1 MKLSIVI
8 PVYNEVRTILPLIER
23 VKRTNFDK
31 EIIIVDDFSEDGTRQ
46 LLCAIGDKNIKVF
59 MHSRNMGKGAAL
71 ITGFKHATGD
81 ILIIQDADLEYDPG
95 DYGKLIKPIVT
106 GDCLVVYGSRFLT
119 YNYSSLKQHLFYIT
133 HFLGNKFLN
142 FLTCVLF
149 RTKITDME
157 TCYKAISRDVLR
169 RLHLSARRFDIEPEI
184 TAQLL
189 NMKIKIT
196 EVPISYTPRDYKQ
209 GKKISWRDGLAAM
222 FILLKYRVRGRR

>member
-1 MKLSIVI
+1 
-8 PVYNEVRTILPLIER
+8 
-23 VKRTNFDK
+23 
-31 EIIIVDDFSEDGTRQ
+31 
-46 LLCAIGDKNIKVF
+46 
-59 MHSRNMGKGAAL
+59 
-71 ITGFKHATGD
+71 
-81 ILIIQDADLEYDPG
+81 
-95 DYGKLIKPIVT
+95 
-106 GDCLVVYGSRFLT
+106 
-119 YNYSSLKQHLFYIT
+119 
-133 HFLGNKFLN
+133 
-142 FLTCVLF
+142 
-149 RTKITDME
+149 ME